1 MLIEQ
6 CPFINNRS
14 RLDKFLYS
22 KYATYVSTSSFSEY
36 KNDYY
41 KLDKD
46 SISWELSRI
55 DFQREWQQL
64 PMWRR
69 QRRCSYAVSY
79 ADTWRMGP
87 TYVFQGKSWFLW
99 PHPSTHP
106 VNNPS
111 KYKSPPRSSTEKC
124 AGKRHTLNSCF
135 LPPSFAILMMWGL
148 ISIMDTAFHNSSSSC
163 HGSAEFPTVARADT
177 IKYVEICGYFMLW
190 INNHTESYLQY

>member
-14 RLDKFLYS
+14 RLDKFLHS
-22 KYATYVSTSSFSEY
+22 KYATCVSTSSFSEH

-46 SISWELSRI
+46 GISWELSRI

-87 TYVFQGKSWFLW
+87 TYVFQGKSWFCDHTR
-99 PHPSTHP
+99 PRIQSTTLQNTRAHQGVPQRNVQAKGTHLIP
-106 VNNPS
+106 VFF
-111 KYKSPPRSSTEKC
+111 
-124 AGKRHTLNSCF
+124 HHH
-135 LPPSFAILMMWGL
+135 LPYWW
-148 ISIMDTAFHNSSSSC
+148 
-163 HGSAEFPTVARADT
+163 
-177 IKYVEICGYFMLW
+177 CGG
-190 INNHTESYLQY
+190 